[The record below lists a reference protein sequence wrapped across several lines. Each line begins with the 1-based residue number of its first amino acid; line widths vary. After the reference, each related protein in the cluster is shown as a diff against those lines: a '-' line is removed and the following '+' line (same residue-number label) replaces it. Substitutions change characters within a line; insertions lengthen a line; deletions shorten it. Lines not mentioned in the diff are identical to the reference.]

1 MWTTWQPPWT
11 SLERQDARSLQQ
23 AVGEDQ
29 QVRSGALDT
38 PRVHQDVNQYQG
50 SGGEVHQVRGGG
62 VCLFVFL

>member
-38 PRVHQDVNQYQG
+38 PRVHQDVNQHYG
-50 SGGEVHQVRGGG
+50 SAQDARSV
-62 VCLFVFL
+62 